1 LPAFHHEELNV
12 KPLSSYD
19 RTEPLPLKRTNLPP
33 LGSSSSAET
42 NKGPDIWLITLSDLL
57 LLLVIFFVILFS
69 MELQKHA
76 PKLTIGTE
84 SKESQI
90 EKRVGETSKNPSP
103 QSRSASIEKDLAA
116 LLNREQNQQEVT
128 VKREA
133 DLVTLTF
140 PEGIVF
146 DPGYAQLKPSGQTTL
161 EKVALFVKERTDLVL
176 EVQGHTDDKPIRNT
190 RYPSNWELSVDRAT
204 QVAKA
209 LIGLGV
215 NPSRLS
221 VKGFGEYHP
230 LYSNDRDE
238 NRLKNRRVEIQFIL
252 PPANSR

>member
-1 LPAFHHEELNV
+1 MRNLQGR
-12 KPLSSYD
+12 PLSSYD
-19 RTEPLPLKRTNLPP
+19 RAEPLPLKRTNLNP
-33 LGSSSSAET
+33 LGASFNAET
-42 NKGPDIWLITLSDLL
+42 NKGADIWLITLSDLL

-69 MELQKHA
+69 MEMQKHA
-76 PKLTIGTE
+76 PKLAVGVE
-84 SKESQI
+84 SKESSMG
-90 EKRVGETSKNPSP
+90 KRAGEVRTDPSL
-103 QSRSASIEKDLAA
+103 QSRSAAVEKDLAA

-146 DPGYAQLKPSGQTTL
+146 DPGYAELKPSSSTTL
-161 EKVALFVKERTDLVL
+161 EKVALFVKERSNLVL
-176 EVQGHTDDKPIRNT
+176 EVQGHTDDKPIRNA

-215 NPSRLS
+215 DPSRLS

-230 LYSNDRDE
+230 LYSNDGNE